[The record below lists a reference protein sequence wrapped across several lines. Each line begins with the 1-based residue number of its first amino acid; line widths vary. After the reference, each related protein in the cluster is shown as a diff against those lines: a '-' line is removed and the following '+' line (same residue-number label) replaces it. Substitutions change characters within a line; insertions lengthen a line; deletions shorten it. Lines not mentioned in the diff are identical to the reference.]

1 MSDPQIDVEVDSG
14 IDQIAISYDT
24 ALTQLT
30 LENVDLV
37 NQIALDVQ
45 SDIDSIDVNVDLG
58 VDQITVENVD
68 APVQVIEVSTIFSAV
83 SSVNGLTGDVVMT
96 YIETLSYTSPVN
108 GIYSYTIT
116 HNLGYEN
123 VIPVV
128 YNIDNETV
136 IVEHDAIDSN
146 TIVIKSM
153 SNMNNFKV
161 VVQR

>member
-1 MSDPQIDVEVDSG
+1 MSDPQIDIEVDSG

-30 LENVDLV
+30 LDSVDTV
-37 NQIALDVQ
+37 GQITLDVQ
-45 SDIDSIDVNVDLG
+45 SDVDSINVNVDSG

-68 APVQVIEVSTIFSAV
+68 DPVQVIEISTIFSAV
-83 SSVNGLTGDVVMT
+83 SSVNGLSGDVVLS
-96 YIETLSYTSPVN
+96 YEETLTYVSPAS
-108 GIYSYTIT
+108 GIYSYTVT

-123 VIPVV
+123 VIPMV

-136 IVEHDAIDSN
+136 VVEHDAIDSN